1 MMQAV
6 RVNNWFHKN
15 YTFYVIASVKFN
27 VDGTQYPWLST
38 FNTTGQN
45 IKFHTCVSTKLNGA
59 YNKESNLNYVIANLA
74 TTNGGGYIRVAI
86 RSKDFGG
93 I

>member
-27 VDGTQYPWLST
+27 SDGTQYPWLST
-38 FNTTGQN
+38 FNTTSQS
-45 IKFHTCVSTKLNGA
+45 IKFHLWVSTKLNGA

-86 RSKDFGG
+86 RSKDFRG